1 MAYSAVI
8 TRTVDWVPKTSA
20 VTHIYEIVE
29 TDVDP
34 TVTTE
39 EYILENVPVVGTIT
53 LFTATWISGAGS
65 ASTLAP
71 KAGLVSGWSAS
82 SQNEVF
88 TRSAAAHHNDQ
99 DVVRYTAKDG
109 KLYLNSLLGGGA
121 LAPATHVVHT
131 RITIRAGH
139 GG

>member
-29 TDVDP
+29 TDAGAVSD
-34 TVTTE
+34 
-39 EYILENVPVVGTIT
+39 EYILENVPVVGTVT
-53 LFTATWISGAGS
+53 LFTATVISGTGPG
-65 ASTLAP
+65 TIAP
-71 KAGLVSGWSAS
+71 KAGLVTGWSAS
-82 SQNEVF
+82 TQNEVF

-109 KLYLNSLLGGGA
+109 KLYVRSVCSNTTA
-121 LAPATHVVHT
+121 DHVVHT